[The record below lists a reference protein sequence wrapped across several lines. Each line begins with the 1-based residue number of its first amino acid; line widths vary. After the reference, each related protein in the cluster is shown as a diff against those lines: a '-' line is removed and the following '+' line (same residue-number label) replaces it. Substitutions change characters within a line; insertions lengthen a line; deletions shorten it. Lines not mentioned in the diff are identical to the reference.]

1 MQSKKASLT
10 ESAVNTG
17 LGFVISLG
25 ATAAILPAFGLH
37 TSFATQT
44 NITIVYTVISLVRG
58 YALRRAFNWYERK
71 QVI

>member
-37 TSFATQT
+37 ASFATQA
-44 NITIVYTVISLVRG
+44 NITIIYTVISLARG
-58 YALRRAFNWYERK
+58 YALRRMFVWIESRH
-71 QVI
+71 